1 MLMAGTNSILAD
13 KLHEY
18 PQQNVIDGASDG
30 IAKVLDNCLEKNGG
44 VLPLLHRYAGRTF
57 CTPGKRLRLDA
68 RSYYPDYMGGTGL
81 DEIWMCCTVPIVTG
95 VIDTRTKKAP
105 FREGEAHVLT
115 ADGQVISLQD
125 LISADPKAVIGDKV
139 TALSKQLFGNV
150 TWPIVSK
157 KFDNL
162 NPIPHHLHWSKW
174 EVYDI
179 NSYDNPGVSPS
190 HYHTTA
196 MGLYPFVTREQFL
209 ACMKRFG
216 QGEYNGVR
224 HLSPHVMMKL
234 DDGFVMPNG
243 VLHSPTNLCT
253 HELHVTMDEHFLAE
267 DLTLD
272 GRIGAKDAFYA
283 CREDDYPKARHEDW
297 DYLVEKFDFAA
308 NQDPDFV
315 LKNSRPAIPAEEFKG
330 NGVDAKWI
338 VYGNFLGDQKCSI
351 LRLIV
356 APGAKTTFRPE
367 CPTMFHTNGGS
378 GRVGKL
384 AVRYHQNM
392 VLGEIYPEIGF
403 ITQAALANGGVEI
416 ENTGTE
422 PLVLTFDFPQNAHS
436 RTPGVASA

>member
-1 MLMAGTNSILAD
+1 MAASTSILAD

-18 PQQNVIDGASDG
+18 PKQDVIDGTGGGTDA
-30 IAKVLDNCLEKNGG
+30 VLDDCLNQNGG
-44 VLPLLHRYAGRTF
+44 VFQLLHRYAGRTF
-57 CTPGKRLRLDA
+57 CTPGKRLRLDDA
-68 RSYYPDYMGGTGL
+68 SYYPDYMNGTGL

-95 VIDTRTKKAP
+95 VIDTRTNKAP

-115 ADGQVISLQD
+115 PSGQVISLQD
-125 LISADPKAVIGDKV
+125 LITANPEAVMGEKV
-139 TALSKQLFGNV
+139 TAFSKELFGDP

-162 NPIPHHLHWSKW
+162 NPIPDHLHWTKW

-196 MGLYPFVTREQFL
+196 MGLYPFVTKEKFL
-209 ACMKRFG
+209 ECMKSFG
-216 QGEYNGVR
+216 KGEYNGVR
-224 HLSPHVMMKL
+224 HLAPHVMMKL

-243 VLHSPTNLCT
+243 VLHSPTDLCT

-272 GRIGAKDAFYA
+272 GRIGAADAFYA
-283 CREDDYPKARHEDW
+283 CREEDYPKDKHEDW
-297 DYLVEKFDFAA
+297 EYLVEKFDFAA

-315 LKNSRPAIPAEEFKG
+315 LKNSRPAITAEEFAAD
-330 NGVDAKWI
+330 GVDAKWI
-338 VYGNFLGDQKCSI
+338 VYGDILGDQKCSI

-356 APGAKTTFRPE
+356 APGAKTSFRPE
-367 CPTMFHTNGGS
+367 CPAMFHTNGGT
-378 GRVGKL
+378 GRVGGL
-384 AVRYHQNM
+384 AVNYNQNM
-392 VLGEIYPEIGF
+392 ILGELYSEIGF
-403 ITQAALANGGVEI
+403 ITQTALNNGGVEI
-416 ENTGTE
+416 ENTGSE

-436 RTPGVASA
+436 VTPGTAAK

>member
-1 MLMAGTNSILAD
+1 MAGMNSILAD

-30 IAKVLDNCLEKNGG
+30 IETVLDNCLNKNGG

-125 LISADPKAVIGDKV
+125 LISANPKTVIGDKV
-139 TALSKQLFGNV
+139 TALSKQLFGNI

-196 MGLYPFVTREQFL
+196 MGLYPFVTKDQFL

-283 CREDDYPKARHEDW
+283 CREVDYPKARHEDW

-315 LKNSRPAIPAEEFKG
+315 LKNSRPAVTAEEFKG
-330 NGVDAKWI
+330 SGVDAKWI

-356 APGAKTTFRPE
+356 SPGAKTTFRPE

-384 AVRYHQNM
+384 DISYHQNM
-392 VLGEIYPEIGF
+392 ILGQIYPEIGF

-436 RTPGVASA
+436 RTPGVVSA

>member
-1 MLMAGTNSILAD
+1 MAGTNSILAD

-30 IAKVLDNCLEKNGG
+30 IETVLDNCLNKNGG

-125 LISADPKAVIGDKV
+125 LISSNPKTVIGDKV
-139 TALSKQLFGNV
+139 TALSKQLFGNI

-196 MGLYPFVTREQFL
+196 MGLYPFVTKDQFL

-283 CREDDYPKARHEDW
+283 CREVDYPKAHHEDW

-315 LKNSRPAIPAEEFKG
+315 LKNSRPAVTAEEFKG
-330 NGVDAKWI
+330 SGVDAKWI
-338 VYGNFLGDQKCSI
+338 VYGDFLGDQKCSI

-356 APGAKTTFRPE
+356 SPGAKTTFRPE
-367 CPTMFHTNGGS
+367 CPTMFHTNGGR

-384 AVRYHQNM
+384 DISYHQNM
-392 VLGEIYPEIGF
+392 ILGQIYSEIGF

-436 RTPGVASA
+436 RTPGVASV

>member
-1 MLMAGTNSILAD
+1 MAGTNSILAD

-30 IAKVLDNCLEKNGG
+30 IATVLDNCLEKNGG

-57 CTPGKRLRLDA
+57 CTTGKRLRLDE

-95 VIDTRTKKAP
+95 VIDTRTNKAP
-105 FREGEAHVLT
+105 YREGEAHVLT

-125 LISADPKAVIGDKV
+125 LISANPKTVIGDKL

-179 NSYDNPGVSPS
+179 NSFDNPGVSAS

-196 MGLYPFVTREQFL
+196 MGLYPFVTRDQFL
-209 ACMKRFG
+209 ACMKSFG
-216 QGEYNGVR
+216 KGEYNGVR
-224 HLSPHVMMKL
+224 HLSPHTMMHI
-234 DDGFVMPNG
+234 DNGFVMPNG

-253 HELHVTMDEHFLAE
+253 HELHVTMYEHFLAE

-283 CREDDYPKARHEDW
+283 CREEDYPKAKHEDW
-297 DYLVEKFDFAA
+297 EYLVEKFDFAA

-315 LKNSRPAIPAEEFKG
+315 LKNSRPAIPAVEFKG
-330 NGVDAKWI
+330 NGIDAKWI

-356 APGAKTTFRPE
+356 EPGAKTTFRPE

-436 RTPGVASA
+436 RTPSVASA